1 MNVAYEKIKKLVPY
15 QICTKQ
21 RENYNILIVS
31 NDENEIIYLNE
42 TSMDFYRFCD
52 GEKNIGD
59 IFYLMLNI
67 YDVPEDDFQSDIVSL
82 IRDMQWNHILGLKE
96 V

>member
-1 MNVAYEKIKKLVPY
+1 MNVAYEKMKKLVPY
-15 QICTKQ
+15 QTCTKQ
-21 RENYNILIVS
+21 RENYSILIVS

-42 TSMDFYRFCD
+42 TSMDFYSFCD
-52 GEKNIGD
+52 GERSIED
-59 IFYLMLNI
+59 IFQQMLNI
-67 YDVPEDDFQSDIVSL
+67 YDVPEDDFQSDMVSL